1 MKLTV
6 TCTALIPCALM
17 ALTMT
22 DADAGAVPTPEPGG
36 ETIALWPAG
45 SPGADRVQVTESL
58 TERAPDGPLR
68 DRIAEHV
75 TRPQL
80 TLVHAKGSPN
90 GITLLIV
97 PGGGYVR
104 VVIDKEGFETAEW
117 FAQRGFEC
125 AVLRYRLPA
134 DGWTAGPDAPVHD
147 AMRALRLLRQ
157 QRAATPNARFGV
169 MGFSA
174 GGHLVARLVTEP
186 GLAYPRQDAT
196 DDLSAR
202 ADFAVL
208 MYPVVLTEGAAA
220 HSGSV
225 KQLLAAGVPADELQR
240 FSPQLNVSTQT
251 PPTLLV
257 HAADDQSVPVENSLA
272 MYSALLAA
280 HVRSE
285 LHVFDR
291 GGHGFGL
298 RGVNGI
304 DAAAWPQLVENWA
317 RSVTRNDPHA
327 GR

>member
-1 MKLTV
+1 MAV
-6 TCTALIPCALM
+6 VLM
-17 ALTMT
+17 V
-22 DADAGAVPTPEPGG
+22 ADSHAAGVPAAEPGG
-36 ETIALWPAG
+36 ESVMLWAAG
-45 SPGADRVQVTESL
+45 VPGAGRVRVIETL

-75 TRPQL
+75 TRPL
-80 TLVHAKGSPN
+80 MTLFHAKGTPN

-117 FAQRGFEC
+117 FALRGFEC

-134 DGWTAGPDAPVHD
+134 DGWAAGADAPVHD

-157 QRAATPNARFGV
+157 QATSANARSGV

-174 GGHLVARLVTEP
+174 GGHLVARLITEP
-186 GLAYPRQDAT
+186 GLVYPHQDAA

-202 ADFAVL
+202 PDFAVL
-208 MYPVVLTEGAAA
+208 VYPVILTEGSAA
-220 HSGSV
+220 HGGSV
-225 KQLLAAGVPADELQR
+225 QQLLAAGVAPGKLKLLSPPA
-240 FSPQLNVSTQT
+240 NVTAQT

-257 HAADDQSVPVENSLA
+257 HAADDASVPLANSLA
-272 MYSALLAA
+272 MYSALHAA
-280 HVRSE
+280 GVRSE

-298 RGVNGI
+298 RGVHGI

-317 RSVTRNDPHA
+317 RSSSGSPDA
-327 GR
+327 GH